1 MSERLTASAFQPMS
15 AGAEVHVLEQQVG
28 GGEQAMTR
36 RHRHHRGV
44 VADPDLETRRAA
56 GCDFALPDTADER
69 ALTQSAQ
76 THPFGWFGGPHAV
89 AATELSSRKFASSA
103 LPWAVRIDS
112 GWNCT
117 PSTG

>member
-1 MSERLTASAFQPMS
+1 
-15 AGAEVHVLEQQVG
+15 
-28 GGEQAMTR
+28 MTR